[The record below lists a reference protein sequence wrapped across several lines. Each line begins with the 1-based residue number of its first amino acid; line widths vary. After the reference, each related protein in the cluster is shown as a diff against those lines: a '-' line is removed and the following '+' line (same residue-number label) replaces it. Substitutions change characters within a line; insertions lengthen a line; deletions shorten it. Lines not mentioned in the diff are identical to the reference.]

1 MQIRKA
7 IAQDI
12 PELLPLMREL
22 AEFEK
27 YSQEFVI
34 TEQIL
39 LDQGFRRSPP
49 DFHCIVA
56 EENGR
61 IVAFLVY
68 YFVPYTYRAKPN
80 MIIKEVYVAEGFRG
94 KTIGQSLMKAAAQ
107 EAVLTGCGRM
117 KWWVAKWNKRGVDFY
132 QRLGGSIDPDWHEF
146 QMSEKTFRELAQS

>member
-94 KTIGQSLMKAAAQ
+94 KTIG
-107 EAVLTGCGRM
+107 CGRM